1 MNNNNER
8 MKIIIIG
15 EAGVGKTC
23 ILKKFVDNEFNE
35 NELTTISLSFA
46 TKNMTINN
54 EEIKLEIWDTV
65 GQEKYKALA
74 GVFFKNS
81 DAAILVYDIASLNSF
96 QQLTEYWF
104 SKINEYKE
112 SNLILS
118 VAANKSDLYLKEQVK
133 EEDGREFAKKI
144 GAFFKLTSAKNGE
157 GINELFQTITK
168 TYLDKKSDNKN
179 SSSDDKDKSIVINNQ
194 NNNNN
199 SDKVKEKKN
208 CKCKK

>member
-81 DAAILVYDIASLNSF
+81 DAAILVYDIANLNSF

-194 NNNNN
+194 NNINN